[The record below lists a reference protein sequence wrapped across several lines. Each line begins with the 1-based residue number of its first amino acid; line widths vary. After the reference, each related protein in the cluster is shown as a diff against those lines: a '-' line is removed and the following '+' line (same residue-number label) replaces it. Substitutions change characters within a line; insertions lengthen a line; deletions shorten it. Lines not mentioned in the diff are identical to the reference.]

1 MIIIK
6 KQGLR
11 LGVMVPDPTPVELE
25 VQLVSAGEKATL
37 SGSIIEMRVR
47 KMYFPDQ

>member
-25 VQLVSAGEKATL
+25 VVRLSLQGKRQLFLVQLLK
-37 SGSIIEMRVR
+37 
-47 KMYFPDQ
+47 